1 VRIRGLCI
9 AFAEPNSSAEA
20 TAAKYPFIGNI
31 FLEIDDSARS
41 PHDGAKSCIMSP
53 TLIFILGGC
62 LTGAVQLA
70 AGIGIGM
77 WIRRRGSP
85 AAGPAKHDLLQAE
98 LIAKRLQDLAVEM
111 SSSVGEHRSKLD
123 QASQLL
129 TSGTNTSEEQLADL
143 VVDVIGNVVRANQ
156 NLKTKLETAECRLQE
171 QAVEIEAHMSRSL
184 TDALTGLPNRRE
196 FNARLEER
204 MGAWNRRRDVFSL
217 LLLDVDHFKK
227 LNDRY
232 GHLAGDQVL
241 ATIGRALRGAI
252 RREDAVARFGGEEFA
267 VLLPSTSL
275 EQAILAAQKVREA
288 VARVSINRGGQ
299 QIAVTVS
306 GGLATIESNER
317 IEGLIQRADS
327 ALYAAKGAGRN
338 CTFLHNGID
347 CRLAEGSQNEVAG
360 SSSSAARLVE
370 LINSPDAHKPLAV
383 ELPDEQAVDFGS
395 FLERDN
401 ISAELAHTCD
411 ELRRFLEERA
421 PLQVVPVMPAAQ

>member
-1 VRIRGLCI
+1 MTSHTLLFVLGGGL
-9 AFAEPNSSAEA
+9 
-20 TAAKYPFIGNI
+20 IGVLQLGI
-31 FLEIDDSARS
+31 GVMLGMWARRDDSTTS
-41 PHDGAKSCIMSP
+41 G
-53 TLIFILGGC
+53 TN
-62 LTGAVQLA
+62 
-70 AGIGIGM
+70 
-77 WIRRRGSP
+77 
-85 AAGPAKHDLLQAE
+85 KHDLVQAG
-98 LIAKRLQDLAVEM
+98 LIAKRLQDLADEM

-129 TSGTNTSEEQLADL
+129 TSGANAGDEQLAEL

-156 NLKTKLETAECRLQE
+156 NLKTKLDTAEGRLQE

-217 LLLDVDHFKK
+217 LLIDVDHFKK

-267 VLLPSTSL
+267 ILMPSTSL
-275 EQAILAAQKVREA
+275 EQAIEVAQKVREA
-288 VARVSINRGGQ
+288 VARVAISRGGQ

-317 IEGLIQRADS
+317 VEALIQRADS

-347 CRLAEGSQNEVAG
+347 CRLAEGSQSEMAQ

-370 LINSPDAHKPLAV
+370 LINSPDAHKPPADDPQDGQFMGFGKF
-383 ELPDEQAVDFGS
+383 LP
-395 FLERDN
+395 RDT
-401 ISAELAHTCD
+401 ISAELAETCD

-421 PLQVVPVMPAAQ
+421 TPQELAATTAK

>member
-1 VRIRGLCI
+1 M
-9 AFAEPNSSAEA
+9 
-20 TAAKYPFIGNI
+20 IG
-31 FLEIDDSARS
+31 D
-41 PHDGAKSCIMSP
+41 
-53 TLIFILGGC
+53 
-62 LTGAVQLA
+62 
-70 AGIGIGM
+70 
-77 WIRRRGSP
+77 
-85 AAGPAKHDLLQAE
+85 
-98 LIAKRLQDLAVEM
+98 
-111 SSSVGEHRSKLD
+111 
-123 QASQLL
+123 
-129 TSGTNTSEEQLADL
+129 
-143 VVDVIGNVVRANQ
+143 VVRANQ
-156 NLKTKLETAECRLQE
+156 NLKTKLDTAEGRLQE

-267 VLLPSTSL
+267 ILLPSTSL
-275 EQAILAAQKVREA
+275 EQAIQAAQKVREA
-288 VARVSINRGGQ
+288 VARVSISRGGQ

-317 IEGLIQRADS
+317 VEALIQRADS

-347 CRLAEGSQNEVAG
+347 CRLAEGSQSEMAQ

-370 LINSPDAHKPLAV
+370 LINSPDAHKPPADEPQDGQAHGIWHVSPARHDLAPSWPKPATSYV
-383 ELPDEQAVDFGS
+383 AFWKS
-395 FLERDN
+395 ARHLEPSSHGN
-401 ISAELAHTCD
+401 PPSAGRHCLSLLAS
-411 ELRRFLEERA
+411 LRS
-421 PLQVVPVMPAAQ
+421 P